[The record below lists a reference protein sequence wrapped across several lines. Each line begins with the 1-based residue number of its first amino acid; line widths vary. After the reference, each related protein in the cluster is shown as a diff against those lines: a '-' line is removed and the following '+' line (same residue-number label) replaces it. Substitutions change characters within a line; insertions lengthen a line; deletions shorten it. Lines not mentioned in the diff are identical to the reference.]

1 MFTDQSDVS
10 LSVAFFC
17 FSKINL
23 VVSRNLFYICLMATK
38 EITPRQYAKLKGC
51 TLQNVT
57 KMIREKKKLDYVS
70 EIKTFGRFYVLV
82 VIENLSRKH
91 FK

>member
-1 MFTDQSDVS
+1 M
-10 LSVAFFC
+10 
-17 FSKINL
+17 
-23 VVSRNLFYICLMATK
+23 NLFYICLMATK

-57 KMIREKKKLDYVS
+57 KIIRMGWNLEHVK

-82 VIENLSRKH
+82 VPNELSKKN
-91 FK
+91 FKSSKK